1 MFRNDSTVNVIL
13 LLTTIK
19 LNVSPVSLH
28 IFLKVEMEIFSLFKI
43 FQIKSLRVFTQ
54 CVK

>member
-1 MFRNDSTVNVIL
+1 MFRNDFTINVIL

-28 IFLKVEMEIFSLFKI
+28 IF
-43 FQIKSLRVFTQ
+43 
-54 CVK
+54 